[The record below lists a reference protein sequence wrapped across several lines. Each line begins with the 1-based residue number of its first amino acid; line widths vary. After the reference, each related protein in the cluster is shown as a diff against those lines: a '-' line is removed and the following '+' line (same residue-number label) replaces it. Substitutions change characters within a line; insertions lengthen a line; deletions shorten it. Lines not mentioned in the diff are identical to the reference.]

1 MANKVHLEI
10 ITPSKIFF
18 SGDVEMVI
26 VKTMLGEE
34 GFMAHHSHACKLIVP
49 SCLKLKLGSGKGE
62 YKRAAIAGG
71 FIDVKDKIVIFTDAA
86 EWPEDIDLE
95 RAKET
100 KGRMENWLIS
110 HKDEEDDNIRIAQN
124 AIAKAIVRMHVKES
138 D

>member
-1 MANKVHLEI
+1 MANKVHLEV

-100 KGRMENWLIS
+100 KSSSLDRKS
-110 HKDEEDDNIRIAQN
+110 
-124 AIAKAIVRMHVKES
+124 VV
-138 D
+138 